1 MEPISPRD
9 IARPSRSSAVR
20 LYRLSH
26 LAKDVRM
33 FSHCK
38 VVVAAPDGHDFSR
51 PRGLIE
57 PVRERK
63 RSGEARD
70 VRERAGPDPPISGHQ
85 VACERSFHTPYWQ
98 PL

>member
-9 IARPSRSSAVR
+9 IARPSRSGAVR

-38 VVVAAPDGHDFSR
+38 VS
-51 PRGLIE
+51 LL
-57 PVRERK
+57 
-63 RSGEARD
+63 
-70 VRERAGPDPPISGHQ
+70 HQ
-85 VACERSFHTPYWQ
+85 TVTT
-98 PL
+98 L